1 MALFDFL
8 WFFGICFTGYRHLPA
23 TEATRQ
29 ALPGEG
35 HWPQSESPADG
46 HPQVPGRL
54 CLLCAHQHQRYMH
67 SIHTW
72 SKNYFPFSLIFIF
85 MNSFGWSVAIF
96 SPKNLKLN
104 YFLVIFQLKAMPHPS
119 WLENSA
125 RRIRCGFKAK
135 SKPLQATSTMCKY
148 DSVI

>member
-8 WFFGICFTGYRHLPA
+8 WFFGNCFTGYRHLPA

-85 MNSFGWSVAIF
+85 MNSFWWSVVIF
-96 SPKNLKLN
+96 SPRSL
-104 YFLVIFQLKAMPHPS
+104 QLFS
-119 WLENSA
+119 RDIS
-125 RRIRCGFKAK
+125 AK
-135 SKPLQATSTMCKY
+135 SNATPQLAGKFCKENKVWVQSKIQAITSY
-148 DSVI
+148 LNNV

>member
-67 SIHTW
+67 GIHTW
-72 SKNYFPFSLIFIF
+72 SKNYFLFSYLYSCIHLDEVLWYFLLKIF
-85 MNSFGWSVAIF
+85 
-96 SPKNLKLN
+96 N